1 MNKVFYPLFF
11 LMCLFI
17 ASTGTAQN
25 SYKYFVVKQT
35 DGKSYSLPAKNLK
48 LTFENGT
55 LTLKGEN
62 ESRTFPLNTL
72 LSMQFSNTPLS
83 IHAATNNQMG
93 LQAVIENDILSVMDD
108 SRKQVRAVLFDA
120 QGKRIKDF
128 TLSNGCGT
136 CSVAGLPAGTYI
148 LKVNEKNLKIKR

>member
-35 DGKSYSLPAKNLK
+35 DGNSYSLPAKNLK

-83 IHAATNNQMG
+83 IHDATNN
-93 LQAVIENDILSVMDD
+93 QAVIENDILSVMDD

-120 QGKRIKDF
+120 QGKSIKDF
-128 TLSNGCGT
+128 TLSNGRGT